1 MATTAEKRDAFRSL
15 HREGCFVMPN
25 AYDVGSARLLA
36 SMDFP
41 ALATTSSGFAATQG
55 RRDGGVGRDDIV
67 EHVRALAAATDLPL
81 SVDAERC
88 YAETPEGV
96 AETVALLAGA
106 GAAGCSI
113 EDWDPAGERI
123 DPFDAATER
132 VAAAAGSAR
141 ASGMVL
147 TARCENHL
155 RGIDDLDDT
164 IARLIAY
171 RDAGAEVVYAPV
183 LVDPAQI
190 RALVGAVGA
199 PVNVLLQPHGPSV
212 PELADL
218 GVRRISVGGAL
229 AWIAYGAMAQAA
241 QSLLDAGVLDPSL
254 TRLDRRAAYAAFE

>member
-36 SMDFP
+36 SMGFP
-41 ALATTSSGFAATQG
+41 AIATTSSGFAATQG
-55 RRDGGVGRDDIV
+55 RPDGGIGRDGVV
-67 EHVRALAAATDLPL
+67 EHVRALAASTDLPL
-81 SVDAERC
+81 SVDGERC
-88 YAETPEGV
+88 FADTPEGV
-96 AETVALLAGA
+96 ADTVARFANA

-123 DPFDAATER
+123 DPIDGATER
-132 VAAAAGSAR
+132 VAAAAGAAR
-141 ASGMVL
+141 AAGMVL

-183 LVDPAQI
+183 LVDPDRI
-190 RALVGAVGA
+190 RRVVESAGA

-218 GVRRISVGGAL
+218 GVRRVSVGGAL
-229 AWIAYGAMAQAA
+229 AWVAYGAMVQAA
-241 QSLLDAGVLDPSL
+241 QSLLETGVIDPSL
-254 TRLDRRAAYAAFE
+254 ARLDRRVAYAAFE